1 MKVGYHNAERL
12 VRTELNY
19 IENRAAF
26 DAMKDADLEFYQ
38 FVATL
43 DNRTTPICQSLDG
56 QVFPLEEKSQGEN
69 APPMHVRCRSTVI
82 GSLDDGKSGKSSK
95 GSRAAKDE
103 DGKRIKIPADM
114 NYSDWKKVYIDKT
127 QTLADWRKNNLNNV
141 ATNGK
146 MRMKTDEVER
156 NDKIFMNIEN
166 QQPQLVG
173 RLPNIEKATIDRFL
187 EYFETQIA
195 SATIENGF
203 VFTMEGDIY
212 HCTGH
217 LNGLPTIEYLG
228 EKLKGAVV
236 THNHPVGSANEH
248 SFSELDKTLF
258 MDFHLSRLRGIDDK
272 FVYEFNRNPNDIDG
286 GEPTIEDLINGYG
299 YRHWDVIRI
308 ARSLK
313 IGYRRWRRE

>member
-1 MKVGYHNAERL
+1 MKKSISEKKFRL
-12 VRTELNY
+12 
-19 IENRAAF
+19 
-26 DAMKDADLEFYQ
+26 K
-38 FVATL
+38 
-43 DNRTTPICQSLDG
+43 
-56 QVFPLEEKSQGEN
+56 
-69 APPMHVRCRSTVI
+69 I
-82 GSLDDGKSGKSSK
+82 G
-95 GSRAAKDE
+95 
-103 DGKRIKIPADM
+103 
-114 NYSDWKKVYIDKT
+114 
-127 QTLADWRKNNLNNV
+127 RKNNLNKSNV
-141 ATNGK
+141 GSKINVNNSPNSQKGLGAG
-146 MRMKTDEVER
+146 
-156 NDKIFMNIEN
+156 DKIFMNVEGTPPKLIGKLPNLEKPTIEKTLAYFEN
-166 QQPQLVG
+166 Q
-173 RLPNIEKATIDRFL
+173 
-187 EYFETQIA
+187 IA
-195 SATIENGF
+195 DATIENGF
-203 VFTMEGDIY
+203 IFTTEGEIY

>member
-1 MKVGYHNAERL
+1 MFSANIQNLINTGGKEAA
-12 VRTELNY
+12 
-19 IENRAAF
+19 IQRAA
-26 DAMKDADLEFYQ
+26 AMQ
-38 FVATL
+38 QRV
-43 DNRTTPICQSLDG
+43 
-56 QVFPLEEKSQGEN
+56 
-69 APPMHVRCRSTVI
+69 
-82 GSLDDGKSGKSSK
+82 
-95 GSRAAKDE
+95 
-103 DGKRIKIPADM
+103 
-114 NYSDWKKVYIDKT
+114 
-127 QTLADWRKNNLNNV
+127 
-141 ATNGK
+141 
-146 MRMKTDEVER
+146 
-156 NDKIFMNIEN
+156 MNIEN

-217 LNGLPTIEYLG
+217 LSGLPTIEYLG